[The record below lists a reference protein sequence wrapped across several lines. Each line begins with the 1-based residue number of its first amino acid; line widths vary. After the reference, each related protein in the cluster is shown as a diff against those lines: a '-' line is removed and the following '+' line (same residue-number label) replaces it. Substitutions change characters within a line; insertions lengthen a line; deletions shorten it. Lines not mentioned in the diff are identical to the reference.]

1 MAKRTPSRSEA
12 NDAAAAAPDTEKPR
26 RARASKANGMVPP
39 GAPGPTDTPDI
50 RAEADDAGAG
60 VAEAGPRPEALDAVT
75 SESTSMASE
84 PSEHDIRLRAY
95 QRYLE
100 RGGGHGQEFE
110 DWVEAERELKSLK
123 SEV

>member
-1 MAKRTPSRSEA
+1 MAKRTSSRSEA
-12 NDAAAAAPDTEKPR
+12 DDTAGATPGTPKPR
-26 RARASKANGMVPP
+26 RARPTKASVPVAP
-39 GAPGPTDTPDI
+39 GAPVPSDTEAV
-50 RAEADDAGAG
+50 RAEADDTNG
-60 VAEAGPRPEALDAVT
+60 VATDPGPRPESLEALT

-110 DWVEAERELKSLK
+110 DWVEAERELRTKK
-123 SEV
+123 

>member
-12 NDAAAAAPDTEKPR
+12 DDTAGATPATAKPR
-26 RARASKANGMVPP
+26 RARAAKPRAPVPP
-39 GAPGPTDTPDI
+39 GAPVASETQAVG
-50 RAEADDAGAG
+50 AEAEDTNA
-60 VAEAGPRPEALDAVT
+60 VATDPGPRPESLDALT

-110 DWVEAERELKSLK
+110 DWVQAERELRIKR
-123 SEV
+123 

>member
-12 NDAAAAAPDTEKPR
+12 GDTAGSTPGTPKPR
-26 RARASKANGMVPP
+26 RARATKAGGPVPP
-39 GAPGPTDTPDI
+39 GAPVTPETQVV
-50 RAEADDAGAG
+50 RAEADDARTLDP
-60 VAEAGPRPEALDAVT
+60 GPRPESLEALT

-100 RGGGHGQEFE
+100 RGGGHGQEFD
-110 DWVEAERELKSLK
+110 DWVEAEKELKTK
-123 SEV
+123 N